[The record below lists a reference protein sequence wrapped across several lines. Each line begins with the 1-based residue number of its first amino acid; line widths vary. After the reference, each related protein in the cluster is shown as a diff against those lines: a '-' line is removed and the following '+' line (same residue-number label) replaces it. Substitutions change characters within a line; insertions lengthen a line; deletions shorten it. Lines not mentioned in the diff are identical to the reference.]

1 MPFLRKLTSRLPR
14 TALPRP
20 TYANVTAT
28 LALFVAL
35 GGGAYAATNVFVSR
49 TGAVRFCVTRSGV
62 ASVVKAGRKCRRSQK
77 TLILNQKGQT
87 GAPGPAGP
95 RGRTGAAGSLTGAAG
110 GDLNGKYPNPS
121 IRDGHVVTPDLA
133 EGAVTTPKLGEGAV
147 SNAKLGNDAVTSGKI
162 QDGQV
167 RAGDL
172 GAIVEATS
180 TGVAIAEKLTG
191 TAEVECPAGTKVVSG
206 GFDTAPKSGAA
217 SSSKRVGNGWQA
229 TLTAEGGKPTT
240 LTAIAYCLEG

>member
-1 MPFLRKLTSRLPR
+1 MPTLRKLTSRLPR
-14 TALPRP
+14 PALPRP

-49 TGAVRFCVTRSGV
+49 TGAVRFCVGRSGV
-62 ASVVKAGRKCRRSQK
+62 ASVVKVGHKCRRRQT
-77 TLILNQKGQT
+77 TLILNQKGPP

-95 RGRTGAAGSLTGAAG
+95 RGRTGASGSLTGSAG
-110 GDLNGKYPNPS
+110 GDLAGKYPNPS
-121 IRDGHVVTPDLA
+121 IGDGRVGTS
-133 EGAVTTPKLGEGAV
+133 KLGEGAV
-147 SNAKLGNDAVTSGKI
+147 SNAKLGNDSVTSGKI

-167 RAGDL
+167 RAADL
-172 GAIVEATS
+172 GAIVEAT
-180 TGVAIAEKLTG
+180 GKGMPIEENLTG

-206 GFDTAPKSGAA
+206 GFDTSPKSGGA
-217 SSSKRVGNGWQA
+217 SSSKRAGNGWQA
-229 TLTAEGGKPTT
+229 TLTAGAAKPTT

>member
-1 MPFLRKLTSRLPR
+1 MPTLPKLTSRLPR
-14 TALPRP
+14 PALPRP

-49 TGAVRFCVTRSGV
+49 TGAVRFCVARNGV
-62 ASVVKAGRKCRRSQK
+62 ASIVKAGRKCRRSQK
-77 TLILNQKGQT
+77 TLILNQRGPT
-87 GAPGPAGP
+87 GSSGPAGP
-95 RGRTGAAGSLTGAAG
+95 RGRTGPAGSLTGAAG
-110 GDLNGKYPNPS
+110 GDLAGKYPNPS
-121 IRDGHVVTPDLA
+121 IGGGRVVSSKLA
-133 EGAVTTPKLGEGAV
+133 EGAVTTPKLDDGAV
-147 SNAKLGNDAVTSGKI
+147 TNAKLGNDAVTTGKI

-180 TGVAIAEKLTG
+180 KGVPIEEKLTG
-191 TAEVECPAGTKVVSG
+191 MAEVECPAGTKVVSG
-206 GFDTAPKSGAA
+206 GFDTSPKSGAA
-217 SSSKRVGNGWQA
+217 SSFKRVGNGWQA
-229 TLTAEGGKPTT
+229 TLTAGATETT